1 MIKEAVD
8 WFILNILNIPLETK
22 LGSSLEFLI
31 YDSIKI
37 FFLLFVM
44 ITLIGILRSYVSN
57 KKIKESLSKQ
67 KGFVGN
73 ILASLF
79 GALTPF
85 CTCSSIPFFIGFVEA
100 GVPLGI
106 AFSFLITSPIINEYM
121 AVIMFGV
128 FGLKITLIYI
138 VLGLI
143 IGTVGGIIIGKTKPE
158 KDIVKDIYIK
168 SLNKKEMK
176 FNSFKQRLD
185 FGLNES
191 ITIIKKIWMFIFI
204 GLGIGAVIHG
214 FIPDTFF
221 SNIISETG
229 IFSVPLA
236 TIIGVPLYAN
246 CAAIVPVAVVLFQK
260 GLPLGTAMAFMMATA
275 SLSLPE
281 AIILR
286 RVMNLKLIL
295 KFFGIVTLGIM
306 VIGYLFNMII

>member
-1 MIKEAVD
+1 MIKEIVD
-8 WFILNILNIPLETK
+8 WFIISILNIELKSK
-22 LGSSLEFLI
+22 LGSSLDFFI

-37 FFLLFVM
+37 FLLLFVM
-44 ITLIGILRSYVSN
+44 ITVIGILRSYVSN
-57 KKIKESLSKQ
+57 KKIKEKLSKQ

-138 VLGLI
+138 LLGI
-143 IGTVGGIIIGKTKPE
+143 TIGTIGGIVIGKTKPE

-168 SLNKKEMK
+168 SLNDKEMK
-176 FNSFKQRLD
+176 FNNFKQRIS

-191 ITIIKKIWMFIFI
+191 TTIIKKIWLFIFI

-214 FIPDTFF
+214 FVPDAFF
-221 SNIISETG
+221 SSLISKTG
-229 IFSVPLA
+229 MFSVPLA
-236 TIIGVPLYAN
+236 TILGVPLYAS
-246 CAAIVPVAVVLFQK
+246 CAAIVPIAVVLFQK

-286 RVMNLKLIL
+286 RVMNLKLIA
-295 KFFGIVTLGIM
+295 KFFGIVTLGII
-306 VIGYLFNMII
+306 VIGYIFNMIM